1 MKRRQ
6 RSYVPTRKTR
16 APSPAASE
24 PVVRP
29 SVATIDTSAALGRTG
44 IVAGMRVRILGSGLY
59 AGETAVVERL
69 VGGAIPAALVR
80 TDSGRTRRARTV
92 DLEPLARPAPEPPA
106 E

>member
-6 RSYVPTRKTR
+6 RSYVPTRKPKG
-16 APSPAASE
+16 APPASPE
-24 PVVRP
+24 PVVR
-29 SVATIDTSAALGRTG
+29 STVATIDTSAVHGRSG
-44 IVAGMRVRILGSGLY
+44 IVAGSRVRILGSGLY

-92 DLEPLARPAPEPPA
+92 DLEPLARPG
-106 E
+106 